1 MHFGP
6 KKVAK
11 VILLQTWPTA
21 NRRSGMWALARLDA
35 DGRISLH
42 DNTKKYPD
50 ADAVPFYPDAK
61 ENVHFK
67 SMETIMRDMLGCDP
81 SEIFASFDWDQE
93 PISDEHFLELF
104 GFARE
109 VD

>member
-21 NRRSGMWALARLDA
+21 NRRSGMWALARLNA

-42 DNTKKYPD
+42 DNTRKYPD
-50 ADAVPFYPDAK
+50 ADAIPFYPDAK

-67 SMETIMRDMLGCDP
+67 SMETIMFDMLGCTT
-81 SEIFASFDWDQE
+81 EELMASIDWNQE
-93 PISDEHFLELF
+93 PVSDEDFLRLF
-104 GFARE
+104 GFDRAL
-109 VD
+109 D